1 LPASHLFCVPDF
13 LHLGSRWHWMTYL
26 TRCPIPSTSSR
37 HVRPRHP
44 GPSRE
49 DTPALPCS
57 LRPVAAWPPGPGHEL
72 TVPDVG
78 DEHGEPTH
86 AIAFGYSRHDGGGLG
101 SKPGRTGAGLAGGTG
116 RKGPQTAPRS
126 RPGEG
131 GLAAGWLQADAPP
144 QTRPYGLSSG
154 NVRHLLAESPAAH
167 NRTPALLSLWL
178 AK

>member
-1 LPASHLFCVPDF
+1 MALNDLPNPLPYSVHLLPPRLPAPSWSFPGGHPRASRLPP
-13 LHLGSRWHWMTYL
+13 LG
-26 TRCPIPSTSSR
+26 
-37 HVRPRHP
+37 PRV
-44 GPSRE
+44 
-49 DTPALPCS
+49 T
-57 LRPVAAWPPGPGHEL
+57 PGHEL

-78 DEHGEPTH
+78 DEHGKPTH
-86 AIAFGYSRHDGGGLG
+86 AIAFGHGRHDGEGLG
-101 SKPGRTGAGLAGGTG
+101 SRPGRTGEGLAGSTG

-167 NRTPALLSLWL
+167 NRTPALRSL
-178 AK
+178 